1 MLSKFFLLPLALG
14 LWPEIVSAAKAAPD
28 YDDYCLVTILKTY
41 QMFTF
46 NATTKAVASTTA
58 NIVEDVDGT
67 STTSTEVTRPLSRRA
82 TASALPATMCTNKDE
97 ILGIYSSVQKYCS
110 EVEITKGIPFWR
122 KQCKAAK
129 SELMNLDE
137 VKAEVT
143 DEYIASLPW
152 IQPKINSTKKA
163 LTKPAIIQEE
173 YYRLAYHSYYSNDHA
188 RDIHNYYSW
197 GIMGYWA
204 GILVLAMIHKAWTVT
219 LETLESRKLHKDLE
233 GGSSRSTSLFN
244 TSRFGAVGHAWH
256 KLRTWIII
264 PAGLAPFFNKHQRL
278 VAGWGIMPRRL
289 DMLIVIG
296 YWIVVIVLCCVG
308 YDTFEGNIKFPV
320 LEMNNLD
327 FIGNRTGYMAEMGLV
342 FIWVFSGRNNIFLW
356 VTNFSFRSFNIFHR
370 QSAIVATTMIVVH
383 TATFVQFEAKY
394 KKQMH
399 ELIHETF
406 IVMGV
411 MAGLSMFLLCLT
423 AHPWVRRKSY
433 ELFLIAHIAMAV
445 LVIYGVWYHVE
456 KPDLQKR
463 IFPLV
468 AIWALERTL
477 RILRL
482 VYCNLHVRF
491 GKHIVRNETTVEYV
505 AESDLLRIEMTP
517 GAAGSRFPFRT
528 GPGQYYYLYQPAS
541 LLGWESHPFTLGS
554 FATDA
559 EHNGE
564 RIVFYVRPYDGW
576 TKRLQNKCEKA
587 KAAGINNGVIQPRM
601 LLEGPYGHAAALH
614 HFDTVLLFVGGTG
627 ISAALPYMQDYLRR
641 KSENK
646 TRTTKVH
653 LIWSNR
659 TRDMFDHV
667 LTKDLSEALER
678 PDVQLSCHL
687 TQSKLGQLHR
697 TTTLEEEE
705 EDDQDKAIAA
715 QRRAGLLST
724 SEAEHEKKA
733 AETEK
738 GAASSS
744 GASSTDLQ
752 GSSSDEKKAAGGLDE
767 ETTGPSRLYTMVSG
781 RPDVEAVTAEAV
793 AEAREANTSVAVL
806 VCGPGHMADKARKA
820 VFTAMRSGF
829 HEIEYFEEAFGW

>member
-1 MLSKFFLLPLALG
+1 
-14 LWPEIVSAAKAAPD
+14 
-28 YDDYCLVTILKTY
+28 
-41 QMFTF
+41 
-46 NATTKAVASTTA
+46 
-58 NIVEDVDGT
+58 
-67 STTSTEVTRPLSRRA
+67 
-82 TASALPATMCTNKDE
+82 
-97 ILGIYSSVQKYCS
+97 
-110 EVEITKGIPFWR
+110 
-122 KQCKAAK
+122 
-129 SELMNLDE
+129 
-137 VKAEVT
+137 
-143 DEYIASLPW
+143 
-152 IQPKINSTKKA
+152 
-163 LTKPAIIQEE
+163 
-173 YYRLAYHSYYSNDHA
+173 
-188 RDIHNYYSW
+188 
-197 GIMGYWA
+197 
-204 GILVLAMIHKAWTVT
+204 
-219 LETLESRKLHKDLE
+219 
-233 GGSSRSTSLFN
+233 
-244 TSRFGAVGHAWH
+244 
-256 KLRTWIII
+256 
-264 PAGLAPFFNKHQRL
+264 
-278 VAGWGIMPRRL
+278 MP
-289 DMLIVIG
+289 
-296 YWIVVIVLCCVG
+296 
-308 YDTFEGNIKFPV
+308 
-320 LEMNNLD
+320 
-327 FIGNRTGYMAEMGLV
+327 
-342 FIWVFSGRNNIFLW
+342 S
-356 VTNFSFRSFNIFHR
+356 
-370 QSAIVATTMIVVH
+370 
-383 TATFVQFEAKY
+383 
-394 KKQMH
+394 
-399 ELIHETF
+399 
-406 IVMGV
+406 
-411 MAGLSMFLLCLT
+411 
-423 AHPWVRRKSY
+423 
-433 ELFLIAHIAMAV
+433 
-445 LVIYGVWYHVE
+445 HVE

-468 AIWALERTL
+468 AIWAFERTL

-517 GAAGSRFPFRT
+517 GAAGARFPFRT

-554 FATDA
+554 FASDA

-653 LIWSNR
+653 LVWSNR

-705 EDDQDKAIAA
+705 DDQDKAIAA
-715 QRRAGLLST
+715 QRQAGLLST
-724 SEAEHEKKA
+724 ASEKKA
-733 AETEK
+733 AQTETET
-738 GAASSS
+738 GVASSS
-744 GASSTDLQ
+744 GASSTDLP
-752 GSSSDEKKAAGGLDE
+752 GSSSDEKKTAGGLDE
-767 ETTGPSRLYTMVSG
+767 ESTAPSRLYTMVSG
-781 RPDVEAVTAEAV
+781 RPDVEAVTAAAV
-793 AEAREANTSVAVL
+793 AEARVANTSVAVL